1 MNSPFT
7 GGHATLVEEKAT
19 TTYRGEEFDYTRCY
33 YRCDETRIAFTD
45 DETDARGLEQ
55 VYSQYRE
62 KYGIPAPEEIKAIRE
77 QYGLSA
83 ITMSKILGIGD
94 NQYGLY
100 ENGEM
105 PTKNIGRMI
114 ATIKD
119 KNIFGMYVDMA
130 RNQFKEREYNR
141 IREKVESANGSGS
154 YSVENNQYSCQQ
166 FFDLPVHSAVYR
178 YKETGLARWSKSTT
192 NQTLALV

>member
-7 GGHATLVEEKAT
+7 GGHTTLMTEKT
-19 TTYRGEEFDYTRCY
+19 TSVFRGEEFSYTRYY
-33 YRCDETRIAFTD
+33 YRCDDTGITFTD
-45 DETDARGLEQ
+45 AETDEKGLEQ
-55 VYSQYRE
+55 IYSQYRE
-62 KYGIPAPEEIKAIRE
+62 KYGIPTPDEIRSIRK

-100 ENGEM
+100 EKGEM

-119 KNIFGMYVDMA
+119 KNIFTMYVDMA
-130 RNQFKEREYNR
+130 KNQFDELEYSRIKE
-141 IREKVESANGSGS
+141 KLESATETIS
-154 YSVENNQYSCQQ
+154 YFIENENYSYKWL
-166 FFDLPVHSAVYR
+166 FVLPVHPVVY
-178 YKETGLARWSKSTT
+178 KKTGTTRWNKKTT
-192 NQTLALV
+192 DQSFALV

>member
-19 TTYRGEEFDYTRCY
+19 TTYRGEEFDYTRRY
-33 YRCDETRIAFTD
+33 YRCDDTGIAFTD
-45 DETDARGLEQ
+45 DETDAWSLEQ
-55 VYSQYRE
+55 IHSQYRE
-62 KYGIPAPEEIKAIRE
+62 KYGIPTPEEIKAIRG
-77 QYGLSA
+77 QYGLTA
-83 ITMSKILGIGD
+83 TTMSKILGIGD

-119 KNIFGMYVDMA
+119 KNIFSMYVDMA
-130 RNQFKEREYNR
+130 KNQFTEKENNR
-141 IREKVESANGSGS
+141 IREKVANVFGTGS
-154 YSVENNQYSCQQ
+154 YYIENNKYSSQWL
-166 FFDLPVHSAVYR
+166 FVLPIQPVI
-178 YKETGLARWSKSTT
+178 YKETEVARWSKNST
-192 NQTLALV
+192 NQTIALV

>member
-19 TTYRGEEFDYTRCY
+19 TTYRGEEFEYTRRY
-33 YRCDETRIAFTD
+33 YRCDDTGITFTD
-45 DETDARGLEQ
+45 AETDGWGLDL

-83 ITMSKILGIGD
+83 VTMSKILGIGD

-100 ENGEM
+100 EGGEM

-119 KNIFGMYVDMA
+119 KNIFNMYVDMA
-130 RNQFKEREYNR
+130 KNQLKEKDYNR
-141 IREKVESANGSGS
+141 IKEKIENVNGSGS
-154 YSVENNQYSCQQ
+154 YYIENNQYSYQWL
-166 FFDLPVHSAVYR
+166 FVLPIQPVV
-178 YKETGLARWSKSTT
+178 YKETRTVRWNKSTT
-192 NQTLALV
+192 NQSFALV

>member
-19 TTYRGEEFDYTRCY
+19 TTYRGEEFDYTRRY
-33 YRCDETRIAFTD
+33 YRCDDTGIAFTD
-45 DETDARGLEQ
+45 DETDAWSLEQ
-55 VYSQYRE
+55 IYSQYRE

-83 ITMSKILGIGD
+83 TTMSKILGIGD

-119 KNIFGMYVDMA
+119 KNIFSMYVDMA
-130 RNQFKEREYNR
+130 KNQFTEKENNR
-141 IREKVESANGSGS
+141 IREKVANVFGTGS
-154 YSVENNQYSCQQ
+154 YYIENNKYSSQWP
-166 FFDLPVHSAVYR
+166 FVLPIHPVI
-178 YKETGLARWSKSTT
+178 YKETEVARWSKNST
-192 NQTLALV
+192 NQTIALV

>member
-7 GGHATLVEEKAT
+7 GGHATLIEEKAT
-19 TTYRGEEFDYTRCY
+19 TIYRGEEFVYTRRY
-33 YRCDETRIAFTD
+33 YRCDDTGITFTN
-45 DETDARGLEQ
+45 DETDAWGLEQ
-55 VYSQYRE
+55 IHSQYRE
-62 KYGIPAPEEIKAIRE
+62 KYGIPGPSEIRATRE

-83 ITMSKILGIGD
+83 TTMSKILGIGD
-94 NQYGLY
+94 NQYSLY

-130 RNQFKEREYNR
+130 KNQFSDREFNR
-141 IREKVESANGSGS
+141 IREKVENVFGTCS
-154 YSVENNQYSCQQ
+154 YYIENNKYSFQWL
-166 FFDLPVHSAVYR
+166 FVLPVQPVVY
-178 YKETGLARWSKSTT
+178 KKTGTSRWSKSI
-192 NQTLALV
+192 NKQTFALV

>member
-19 TTYRGEEFDYTRCY
+19 TTYRGEEFDYTRRY
-33 YRCDETRIAFTD
+33 YRCDDTGIAFTD
-45 DETDARGLEQ
+45 DETDAWGLEQ
-55 VYSQYRE
+55 IYSQYRE

-83 ITMSKILGIGD
+83 TTMSKILGIGD

-119 KNIFGMYVDMA
+119 KNIFSMYVDMA
-130 RNQFKEREYNR
+130 KNQFTEKENNR
-141 IREKVESANGSGS
+141 IREKVAKVFGTGS
-154 YSVENNQYSCQQ
+154 YYIENNKYSSQWL
-166 FFDLPVHSAVYR
+166 FVLPIQPVI
-178 YKETGLARWSKSTT
+178 YKETGVARWSKNST
-192 NQTLALV
+192 NQTIALV

>member
-19 TTYRGEEFDYTRCY
+19 TVYRGEKFDYTRRY
-33 YRCDETRIAFTD
+33 YRCDDTGIAFTD
-45 DETDARGLEQ
+45 DETDAWSLEQ
-55 VYSQYRE
+55 IHSQYRE

-83 ITMSKILGIGD
+83 TTMSKILGIGD

-119 KNIFGMYVDMA
+119 KNIFSMYVDMA
-130 RNQFKEREYNR
+130 KNQFTEKENNR
-141 IREKVESANGSGS
+141 IREKVANVFGIGS
-154 YSVENNQYSCQQ
+154 YYIENNKYSSQWL
-166 FFDLPVHSAVYR
+166 FVLPIQPVI
-178 YKETGLARWSKSTT
+178 YKETEVARWSKNST
-192 NQTLALV
+192 NQTIALV

>member
-19 TTYRGEEFDYTRCY
+19 TTYRGEEFDYTRRY
-33 YRCDETRIAFTD
+33 YRCDDTGIAFTD
-45 DETDARGLEQ
+45 DETDAWSLEQ
-55 VYSQYRE
+55 IYSQYRE

-83 ITMSKILGIGD
+83 TTMSKILGIGD

-119 KNIFGMYVDMA
+119 KNIFSMYVDMA
-130 RNQFKEREYNR
+130 KNQFTEKENNR
-141 IREKVESANGSGS
+141 IREKVANVFGTGS
-154 YSVENNQYSCQQ
+154 YYIENNKYSSQWL
-166 FFDLPVHSAVYR
+166 FVLPIQPVI
-178 YKETGLARWSKSTT
+178 YKETEVARWSKNST
-192 NQTLALV
+192 NQTIALV

>member
-19 TTYRGEEFDYTRCY
+19 TTYRGEEFDYTRRY
-33 YRCDETRIAFTD
+33 YRCDDTGIAFTD
-45 DETDARGLEQ
+45 DETDAWSLEQ
-55 VYSQYRE
+55 IHSQYRE

-83 ITMSKILGIGD
+83 TTMSKILGIGD

-119 KNIFGMYVDMA
+119 KNIFSMYVDMA
-130 RNQFKEREYNR
+130 KNQFTEKENNR
-141 IREKVESANGSGS
+141 IRDKVAKVFGTGS
-154 YSVENNQYSCQQ
+154 YYIENNKYSSQWL
-166 FFDLPVHSAVYR
+166 FVLPIQPVI
-178 YKETGLARWSKSTT
+178 YKETGVARWSKNST
-192 NQTLALV
+192 NQTIALV

>member
-7 GGHATLVEEKAT
+7 GGHTTLVEEKAT
-19 TTYRGEEFDYTRCY
+19 TTYRGEEFDYTRRY
-33 YRCDETRIAFTD
+33 YRCNDTGIAFTD
-45 DETDARGLEQ
+45 DETDAWGLEQ
-55 VYSQYRE
+55 IYSQYRE
-62 KYGIPAPEEIKAIRE
+62 KYGIPAPAEIKAIRE

-119 KNIFGMYVDMA
+119 KNIFLIYVEMA
-130 RNQFKEREYNR
+130 KNQFTKKEYERIMSKLELGSCRNTFFVDNEKYSFNWYFSMAPIESIYKGNIVVRWNR
-141 IREKVESANGSGS
+141 IPK
-154 YSVENNQYSCQQ
+154 QQ
-166 FFDLPVHSAVYR
+166 SIIMV
-178 YKETGLARWSKSTT
+178 
-192 NQTLALV
+192 

>member
-19 TTYRGEEFDYTRCY
+19 TVYRGEKFDYTRRY
-33 YRCDETRIAFTD
+33 YRCDDTGIAFTD
-45 DETDARGLEQ
+45 DETDAWSLEQ
-55 VYSQYRE
+55 IHSQYRE

-83 ITMSKILGIGD
+83 TTMSKILGIGD

-119 KNIFGMYVDMA
+119 KNIFSMYVDMA
-130 RNQFKEREYNR
+130 KNQFTEKENNR
-141 IREKVESANGSGS
+141 IREKVAIVFGTGS
-154 YSVENNQYSCQQ
+154 YYIENNKYSSQWL
-166 FFDLPVHSAVYR
+166 FVLPIHPVI
-178 YKETGLARWSKSTT
+178 YKETEVARWSKKST
-192 NQTLALV
+192 NQTIALV

>member
-19 TTYRGEEFDYTRCY
+19 TIYRGEEFDYTRRY
-33 YRCDETRIAFTD
+33 YRCDDTGIAFTD
-45 DETDARGLEQ
+45 DETDAWSLEQ
-55 VYSQYRE
+55 IYSQYRE

-83 ITMSKILGIGD
+83 TTMSKILGIGD

-119 KNIFGMYVDMA
+119 KNIFSMYVDMA
-130 RNQFKEREYNR
+130 KNQFTEKENNR
-141 IREKVESANGSGS
+141 IREKVAKVFGTGS
-154 YSVENNQYSCQQ
+154 YYIENNKYSSQWL
-166 FFDLPVHSAVYR
+166 FVLPIQPVI
-178 YKETGLARWSKSTT
+178 YKETGVARWSKNST
-192 NQTLALV
+192 NQTIALV

>member
-19 TTYRGEEFDYTRCY
+19 TTYRGEEFDYTRRY
-33 YRCDETRIAFTD
+33 YRCDDTGIAFTD
-45 DETDARGLEQ
+45 DETDAWGLEQ
-55 VYSQYRE
+55 IYSQYRE
-62 KYGIPAPEEIKAIRE
+62 KYGIPAPAEIKAIRE

-83 ITMSKILGIGD
+83 TTMSKILGIGD

-114 ATIKD
+114 SSIDD
-119 KNIFGMYVDMA
+119 KNIFCFYLKLAKNQFSEKEYDRILKKVENVQSGVVYYYVDVTY
-130 RNQFKEREYNR
+130 RLLNHYVIQTH
-141 IREKVESANGSGS
+141 
-154 YSVENNQYSCQQ
+154 
-166 FFDLPVHSAVYR
+166 PAVYEI
-178 YKETGLARWSKSTT
+178 KNLKSRWSTVRPTSKM
-192 NQTLALV
+192 AIA

>member
-19 TTYRGEEFDYTRCY
+19 TVYRGEKFDYTRRY
-33 YRCDETRIAFTD
+33 YRCDDTGIAFTD
-45 DETDARGLEQ
+45 DETDAWSLEQ
-55 VYSQYRE
+55 IHSQYRE

-83 ITMSKILGIGD
+83 TTMSKILGIGD

-119 KNIFGMYVDMA
+119 KNIFSMYVDMA
-130 RNQFKEREYNR
+130 KNQFTEKENNR
-141 IREKVESANGSGS
+141 IREKVANVFGTGS
-154 YSVENNQYSCQQ
+154 YYIENNKYSSQWL
-166 FFDLPVHSAVYR
+166 FVLPIQPVI
-178 YKETGLARWSKSTT
+178 YKETEVARWSKNST
-192 NQTLALV
+192 NQTIALV

>member
-19 TTYRGEEFDYTRCY
+19 TTYRGEEFDYTRRY
-33 YRCDETRIAFTD
+33 YRCDDTGIAFTD
-45 DETDARGLEQ
+45 DETDAWSLEQ
-55 VYSQYRE
+55 IHSQYRE

-83 ITMSKILGIGD
+83 TTMSKILGIGD
-94 NQYGLY
+94 NQYSLY

-119 KNIFGMYVDMA
+119 KNIFSMYVVMA

-141 IREKVESANGSGS
+141 IREKVESVKESSS
-154 YSVENNQYSCQQ
+154 YSIENNRYSCQWL
-166 FFDLPVHSAVYR
+166 FVLPVRPAVYR
-178 YKETGLARWSKSTT
+178 YKETGFARWSKSKT
-192 NQTLALV
+192 NQTFALV

>member
-1 MNSPFT
+1 MRSPFT
-7 GGHATLVEEKAT
+7 GGTATLMTEET
-19 TTYRGEEFDYTRCY
+19 TSVFRGEKFSYTRYY
-33 YRCDETRIAFTD
+33 YRCDDTGIAFTD

-55 VYSQYRE
+55 IYSQYRE
-62 KYGIPAPEEIKAIRE
+62 KYGIPTPGEIKSIRE

-114 ATIKD
+114 SSIDD
-119 KNIFGMYVDMA
+119 KNIFCFYLKLAKNQFTEKEYDKILKKVENVQSGVVYYYVDVTY
-130 RNQFKEREYNR
+130 RLLNHYVIQTH
-141 IREKVESANGSGS
+141 
-154 YSVENNQYSCQQ
+154 
-166 FFDLPVHSAVYR
+166 PAVYES
-178 YKETGLARWSKSTT
+178 KNLKSRWSTVRPASKM
-192 NQTLALV
+192 AIA

>member
-19 TTYRGEEFDYTRCY
+19 TTYRGEEFEYTRRY
-33 YRCDETRIAFTD
+33 YRCDDTGITFTD
-45 DETDARGLEQ
+45 AETDGWGLDQ

-83 ITMSKILGIGD
+83 VTMSKILGIGD

-100 ENGEM
+100 EGGEM

-119 KNIFGMYVDMA
+119 KNIFNMYVDMA
-130 RNQFKEREYNR
+130 KNQLKEKDYNR
-141 IREKVESANGSGS
+141 IKEKIENVNGSGS
-154 YSVENNQYSCQQ
+154 YYIENNQYSYQWL
-166 FFDLPVHSAVYR
+166 FVLPIQPVV
-178 YKETGLARWSKSTT
+178 YKETRTVRWNKSTT
-192 NQTLALV
+192 NQTFALV

>member
-19 TTYRGEEFDYTRCY
+19 TVYRGEKFDYTRRY
-33 YRCDETRIAFTD
+33 YRCDDTGIAFTD
-45 DETDARGLEQ
+45 DETDAWSLEQ
-55 VYSQYRE
+55 IHSQYRE

-83 ITMSKILGIGD
+83 TTMSKILGIGD

-119 KNIFGMYVDMA
+119 KNIFSMYVDMA
-130 RNQFKEREYNR
+130 KNQFTEKENNR
-141 IREKVESANGSGS
+141 IREKVAKVFGTGS
-154 YSVENNQYSCQQ
+154 YYIENNKYSSQWL
-166 FFDLPVHSAVYR
+166 FVLPIQPVI
-178 YKETGLARWSKSTT
+178 YKETGVARWSKNST
-192 NQTLALV
+192 NQTIALV